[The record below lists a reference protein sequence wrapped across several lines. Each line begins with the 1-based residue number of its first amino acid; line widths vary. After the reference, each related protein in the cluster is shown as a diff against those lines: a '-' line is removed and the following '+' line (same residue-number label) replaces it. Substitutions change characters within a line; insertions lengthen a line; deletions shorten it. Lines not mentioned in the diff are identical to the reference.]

1 VSTSRLTLPAW
12 LLAASEIALLAA
24 LGIGHRVYWH
34 GGVDL
39 TYVVFAL
46 FLSTNLVICFWEI
59 CLFFRRDYIESRS
72 AHWQQQRLRT
82 GRSPALA
89 FLATKVP
96 LRSAF
101 SPTVWADVWAA
112 YSVYDGSYADRRTY
126 GFNVDVGNGFIT
138 AIPTL
143 ILYAAFTTEFLSPLA
158 AGILG
163 VMFFWQ
169 WTYATSV
176 YLWSFFIA
184 KRHRDISRG
193 EVYGM
198 ILGFNAPWI
207 VVPLLGLYVSIRLA
221 VDGSYSVLGG

>member
-1 VSTSRLTLPAW
+1 MSTSRLTLPAW

-34 GGVDL
+34 GGADL

-72 AHWQQQRLRT
+72 VYWQQQRLRT
-82 GRSPALA
+82 GRNPALA

-96 LRSAF
+96 LRSTF

>member
-1 VSTSRLTLPAW
+1 MPAG
-12 LLAASEIALLAA
+12 LLAA
-24 LGIGHRVYWH
+24 LKIAVLAILGIAHRGYWH
-34 GGVDL
+34 GGIDI

-59 CLFFRRDYIESRS
+59 CLYLRRDYIESRI
-72 AHWQQQRLRT
+72 AYWQQQRLHS

-89 FLATKVP
+89 FLMARVP

-101 SPTVWADVWAA
+101 SPDTWADVWAA
-112 YSVYDGSYADRRTY
+112 YSVYDGSYADRRSY
-126 GFNVDVGNGFIT
+126 GFNVDVGNGFVT

-163 VMFFWQ
+163 IMFFWQ
-169 WTYATSV
+169 WTYATSI
-176 YLWSFFIA
+176 YLMSFFVA

-193 EVYGM
+193 ELYGM

-207 VVPLLGLYVSIRLA
+207 LCPLFGLYVSIRL
-221 VDGSYSVLGG
+221 VVEGSYGVFGG

>member
-1 VSTSRLTLPAW
+1 MPAG
-12 LLAASEIALLAA
+12 LLAALKIALLAIG
-24 LGIGHRVYWH
+24 GIAHRVYWQ
-34 GGVDL
+34 GDVGI
-39 TYVVFAL
+39 TYVVVAV

-59 CLFFRRDYIESRS
+59 CLFFRRDYIESRL
-72 AHWQQQRLRT
+72 AHWQHHRHRT

-89 FLATKVP
+89 FLTTKVP

-101 SPTVWADVWAA
+101 SPTIWADVWAS
-112 YSVYDGSYADRRTY
+112 YSTYDGSYADRRTY

-143 ILYAAFTTEFLSPLA
+143 ILYAAFTTEFISPLA

-163 VMFFWQ
+163 IMFFWQ
-169 WTYATSV
+169 WMYATSI
-176 YLWSFFIA
+176 YLLSFFIA

-198 ILGFNAPWI
+198 ILAFNAPWI
-207 VVPLLGLYVSIRLA
+207 VVPLLGLYVSIRLV
-221 VDGSYSVLGG
+221 VDGSYSVLGS

>member
-1 VSTSRLTLPAW
+1 MSTSRLTLPAG
-12 LLAASEIALLAA
+12 LLAGFEIALLAA
-24 LGIGHRVYWH
+24 LGIAHRVYWQ
-34 GGVDL
+34 GGVGV

-46 FLSTNLVICFWEI
+46 FLSTNLVICYWEI

-72 AHWQQQRLRT
+72 AYWQQQRLHT
-82 GRSPALA
+82 GKSPALT
-89 FLATKVP
+89 FLTSKVP

-101 SPTVWADVWAA
+101 SPTVWADVWAS

-163 VMFFWQ
+163 IMFFWQ
-169 WTYATSV
+169 WTYATSI
-176 YLWSFFIA
+176 YLVSFFIA
-184 KRHRDISRG
+184 KRHRDISRR

-198 ILGFNAPWI
+198 ILALNATWI
-207 VVPLLGLYVSIRLA
+207 VVPLLGLYVSIRLV
-221 VDGSYSVLGG
+221 VDGSYGAIGG